1 MLNLNNNFLSQ
12 IKYLKHNH
20 ILILCYLYNWV
31 AGANSPKL
39 KQIDDSGFL
48 YFYIYINK
56 IAGDLSLSRKQVQDA
71 LFRLENRDK
80 KIQTTLQPFIIPKM
94 NYRENRLYIA
104 LNPAMIPFVL
114 ADDKKISVIQKKLGG
129 NSYNVSKIK
138 NKKGGEKMP
147 VLFDDGN
154 VKKGFTDNAE
164 KLVRKILTENKDI
177 FTTRIPKDISSS
189 NTYMLACRYVQD
201 LWNGSFANCR
211 ENQNNYKIGESEWF
225 DTDDWKEKIKAVKGD
240 WNKVEE
246 LLNRAV
252 ANYKLM
258 FQPEN
263 MPFSKDNLPKSF
275 EKWLYD
281 SWSFGFDNP
290 ISYFVLSLNKPNETK
305 KQLSENKADR
315 IYKELSGKAKK
326 YGDKLYQKCNGG
338 YAGTFF
344 ENIKKMVEWG
354 DEVCKIDNAGYWIS
368 SGADLVK
375 KFAEYCES
383 KNVQISPTTVDV
395 QRSMQCFAP
404 FAWFVKEACTEHNID
419 SRIIDCGTVDELRGL
434 KNQKKKVKLSDLIF
448 NGIVF

>member
-48 YFYIYINK
+48 YFYIFINK

-114 ADDKKISVIQKKLGG
+114 ADDKKISVLQKKLGG
-129 NSYNVSKIK
+129 NSYNVSKVRS
-138 NKKGGEKMP
+138 NNMSA
-147 VLFDDGN
+147 LFDDGS
-154 VKKGFTDNAE
+154 VKKGFTVEAE
-164 KLVRKILTENKDI
+164 NLVKEILNENKDV
-177 FTTRIPKDISSS
+177 FTTRIPQDITKSK
-189 NTYMLACRYVQD
+189 TYMCACRYVQD
-201 LWNGSFANCR
+201 LWNGSFASCR

-246 LLNRAV
+246 LLNQAV

-383 KNVQISPTTVDV
+383 RNVQISPTTVDV
-395 QRSMQCFAP
+395 QRSIQCFAP
-404 FAWFVKEACTEHNID
+404 FAWFVKEGCAEHNID

-434 KNQKKKVKLSDLIF
+434 KNQKKKIKLDDLIF
-448 NGIVF
+448 

>member
-114 ADDKKISVIQKKLGG
+114 ADDKKISVLQKKLGG
-129 NSYNVSKIK
+129 NSYNVSKVK

-147 VLFDDGN
+147 ALFDDGN

-201 LWNGSFANCR
+201 LWNGSFASCR

-383 KNVQISPTTVDV
+383 RNVQISPTTVDV
-395 QRSMQCFAP
+395 QRSIQCFAP
-404 FAWFVKEACTEHNID
+404 FAWFVKEACAEHNID
-419 SRIIDCGTVDELRGL
+419 SRIVDCGTVDELRGL
-434 KNQKKKVKLSDLIF
+434 KNQKKKIKLDDLIF
-448 NGIVF
+448 

>member
-114 ADDKKISVIQKKLGG
+114 ADDKKTSVIQKKLGG

-147 VLFDDGN
+147 ALFDDGN

-201 LWNGSFANCR
+201 LWNGSFASCR

-354 DEVCKIDNAGYWIS
+354 DEVCKIDNTGYWIS

-383 KNVQISPTTVDV
+383 RNVQISPTTVDV
-395 QRSMQCFAP
+395 QRSIQCFAP
-404 FAWFVKEACTEHNID
+404 FAWFVKEACAEHNID
-419 SRIIDCGTVDELRGL
+419 SRIVDCGTVDELRGL
-434 KNQKKKVKLSDLIF
+434 KNQKKKIKLDDLIF
-448 NGIVF
+448 

>member
-114 ADDKKISVIQKKLGG
+114 ADDKKILVLQKKLGG
-129 NSYNVSKIK
+129 NSYNVSKIE
-138 NKKGGEKMP
+138 NKKGGGKMSA
-147 VLFDDGN
+147 LFDDGN
-154 VKKGFTDNAE
+154 TKKGFTNNAE

-177 FTTRIPKDISSS
+177 FTTRIPTDISSS

-201 LWNGSFANCR
+201 LWNGSFASCR

-246 LLNRAV
+246 LLNQAV

-383 KNVQISPTTVDV
+383 RNVQISPTTVDV

-404 FAWFVKEACTEHNID
+404 FAWFVKEACAEHNID
-419 SRIIDCGTVDELRGL
+419 SRIVDCGTVDELRGL
-434 KNQKKKVKLSDLIF
+434 KNHKKKIKLDDLIF
-448 NGIVF
+448 

>member
-147 VLFDDGN
+147 ALFDDGN

-201 LWNGSFANCR
+201 LWNGSFASCR

-383 KNVQISPTTVDV
+383 RNVQISPTTVDV
-395 QRSMQCFAP
+395 QRSIRCFAP
-404 FAWFVKEACTEHNID
+404 FAWFVKEACTEHDID
-419 SRIIDCGTVDELRGL
+419 SRIAECGTVDELRGL
-434 KNQKKKVKLSDLIF
+434 KNQKKKIKLDDLIF
-448 NGIVF
+448 

>member
-147 VLFDDGN
+147 ALFDDGN

-201 LWNGSFANCR
+201 LWNGSFASCR

-383 KNVQISPTTVDV
+383 RNVQISPTTVDV
-395 QRSMQCFAP
+395 QRSIQCFAP
-404 FAWFVKEACTEHNID
+404 FAWFVKEACAEHNID
-419 SRIIDCGTVDELRGL
+419 SRIVDCGTVDELRGL
-434 KNQKKKVKLSDLIF
+434 KNHKKKIKLDDLIF
-448 NGIVF
+448 

>member
-48 YFYIYINK
+48 YFYIYIYK

-147 VLFDDGN
+147 ALFDDGN

-201 LWNGSFANCR
+201 LWNGSFASCR

-240 WNKVEE
+240 WNEVEE

-383 KNVQISPTTVDV
+383 RNVQISPTTVDV
-395 QRSMQCFAP
+395 QRSIRCFAP
-404 FAWFVKEACTEHNID
+404 FAWFVKEACAEHNID
-419 SRIIDCGTVDELRGL
+419 SRIVDCGTVDELRGL
-434 KNQKKKVKLSDLIF
+434 KNHKKKIKLDDLIF
-448 NGIVF
+448 

>member
-94 NYRENRLYIA
+94 NYHENRLYIA

-147 VLFDDGN
+147 ALFESGS
-154 VKKGFTDNAE
+154 VKLGFTQNAE
-164 KLVRKILTENKDI
+164 SLVRKILIENKDI
-177 FTTRIPKDISSS
+177 FTTRIPKDISNS

-201 LWNGSFANCR
+201 LWNGSFASCR

-354 DEVCKIDNAGYWIS
+354 NEVCKIDNAGYWIS

-404 FAWFVKEACTEHNID
+404 FAWFVKEACAEHNID
-419 SRIIDCGTVDELRGL
+419 SRIVDCGTVDELKKL
-434 KNQKKKVKLSDLIF
+434 KNQKKKIKLDDLIL
-448 NGIVF
+448 

>member
-114 ADDKKISVIQKKLGG
+114 ADDKKILVLQKKLGG
-129 NSYNVSKIK
+129 NSYNVSKIE
-138 NKKGGEKMP
+138 NKKGGGKMSA
-147 VLFDDGN
+147 LFDDGN
-154 VKKGFTDNAE
+154 TKKGFTNNAE

-201 LWNGSFANCR
+201 LWNGSFASCR

-246 LLNRAV
+246 LLNQAV

-383 KNVQISPTTVDV
+383 RNVQISPTTVDV

-404 FAWFVKEACTEHNID
+404 FAWFVKEACAEHNID
-419 SRIIDCGTVDELRGL
+419 SRIVDCGTVDELRGL
-434 KNQKKKVKLSDLIF
+434 KNQKKKIKLDDLIF
-448 NGIVF
+448 

>member
-147 VLFDDGN
+147 ALFDDGN

-201 LWNGSFANCR
+201 LWNGSFASCR

-354 DEVCKIDNAGYWIS
+354 DEVCKIDNSGYWIS

-383 KNVQISPTTVDV
+383 RNVQISPTTVDV
-395 QRSMQCFAP
+395 QRSIQCFAP

-434 KNQKKKVKLSDLIF
+434 KNQKKKVKLNDLIF
-448 NGIVF
+448 

>member
-147 VLFDDGN
+147 ALFDDGN
-154 VKKGFTDNAE
+154 TKKGFTNNAE

-201 LWNGSFANCR
+201 LWNGSFASCR

-383 KNVQISPTTVDV
+383 RNVQISPTTVDV
-395 QRSMQCFAP
+395 QRSIQCFAP
-404 FAWFVKEACTEHNID
+404 FAWFVKEACAEHNID
-419 SRIIDCGTVDELRGL
+419 SRIVDCGTVDELRGL
-434 KNQKKKVKLSDLIF
+434 KNHKKKIKLDDLIF
-448 NGIVF
+448 